1 MQHMSGACSTFYFAS
16 IAVISRGTYKPA
28 SEAAEL
34 AMTVTYCQPDQVMI
48 KLVLFI
54 VAELEGSLLI
64 QLNGETYPSDST
76 IPITDVGAFDPSTGH
91 LSPDSSLVCVTSEL
105 NTQCCRTRDG
115 GNVGEWLFPNGT
127 MVPRNKNS
135 PDGDFTRSGYRH
147 QVRLSRK
154 NNAISPSG
162 TFTCLV
168 PREDGC
174 GGYFHAASITLS
186 K

>member
-135 PDGDFTRSGYRH
+135 PDGDLIHEEWLQTPG
-147 QVRLSRK
+147 Q
-154 NNAISPSG
+154 
-162 TFTCLV
+162 
-168 PREDGC
+168 
-174 GGYFHAASITLS
+174 TLS
-186 K
+186 QEQCYLTIWHIYLPGAKGGWLWWILPRCLYYSQ